1 VSRVEDAS
9 REERRNGGER
19 ESRGE
24 RHPRRRARAPGGE
37 LVDLLLAEG
46 ARARMVGLL
55 GRDGLPP
62 RTGLLIPR
70 CDSVHTV
77 GMRFAIDVAFVRWPA
92 PTGRVDVLAVTPQ
105 LRPWRLARIRRRGRG
120 FGRKEVAAL
129 ELAAGQA
136 AALGLEAGAALEL
149 HDGAAG

>member
-1 VSRVEDAS
+1 MSH
-9 REERRNGGER
+9 GEAQ
-19 ESRGE
+19 SRGSD
-24 RHPRRRARAPGGE
+24 HPRRRARAPGGE
-37 LVDLLLAEG
+37 SVDLLVTQG
-46 ARARMVGLL
+46 ARARLVGLL

-92 PTGRVDVLAVTPQ
+92 PDGRVDVLAVTPR
-105 LRPWRLARIRRRGRG
+105 LRPWRLGRIRRRGRG
-120 FGRKEVAAL
+120 LAGRQIAAL

-136 AALGLEAGAALEL
+136 AQLGLEVGAALEIE
-149 HDGAAG
+149 DGPARS